1 MAGKSGET
9 LNGSSVK
16 AVAPAARARRSVCP
30 LSRQIPRPASKS
42 KNISVT
48 VHKTSIRQGGFVSLH
63 GKSKAAARSADQF
76 ADDWDRHQ
84 VTVGTAARLVNASA
98 ARTLSS

>member
-1 MAGKSGET
+1 VPI
-9 LNGSSVK
+9 VK
-16 AVAPAARARRSVCP
+16 AGTVPCIEI
-30 LSRQIPRPASKS
+30 Q
-42 KNISVT
+42 NISVT
-48 VHKTSIRQGGFVSLH
+48 VHKTSIHFSVTVHKISIRQGGFVSLH

-98 ARTLSS
+98 ARTLSP

>member
-1 MAGKSGET
+1 M
-9 LNGSSVK
+9 
-16 AVAPAARARRSVCP
+16 PW
-30 LSRQIPRPASKS
+30 PASKS

-48 VHKTSIRQGGFVSLH
+48 VHKTSIPDSVTVHKISIRQGEFVSLH

-84 VTVGTAARLVNASA
+84 VTVGAAARLVNASA